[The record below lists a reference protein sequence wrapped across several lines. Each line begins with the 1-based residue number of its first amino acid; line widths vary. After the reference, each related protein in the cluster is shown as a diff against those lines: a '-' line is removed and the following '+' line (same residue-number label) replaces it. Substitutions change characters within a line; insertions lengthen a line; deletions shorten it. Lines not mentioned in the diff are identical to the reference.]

1 MADRRVRRVT
11 FIPTI
16 KSIDDGYTYW
26 KKVAAYARVSTG
38 SEEQETSLEAQRM
51 YYEQHIKENK
61 EWVFAGIYYDD
72 GVSGLSYRNR
82 EGFNRMIDDA
92 LNGKIDLILTKSLSR
107 FARNTV
113 DTLVIIR
120 KLKEKGVG
128 VYFEKE
134 DIHTLDAKGEF
145 LITLMSSLAQEES
158 RSISENVAWGCRK
171 RFSDG
176 KYSMAY
182 KSFLGY
188 DKGADG
194 KPAVNEEQ
202 AKAVRLIYWLY
213 LVGFTEVAIIRKLH
227 RLNETKKAGKEAW
240 HVSIVSNILQN
251 EKYKGDVLLQKSFT
265 VDFLTKR
272 RKINEGELPQYYL
285 EKVHPAIVS
294 DRAFDLVQIEMNRR
308 KALNLTY
315 SCMWP
320 LASKIVCGDCGSFY
334 GKKQMHRS
342 SNQIQYYAEFWR
354 CNRFYDYHC
363 KTARPRVEVV
373 QRCFR
378 IALAEQ
384 YAKYAEVVE
393 ICERV
398 ASKVLKRDVST
409 NIRTVMDRLTNP
421 ECSIGHY
428 ALFQRLMIEQILIEG
443 EQSLTM
449 RFIDGSEYCFPLE
462 RNEKNRIIMKR
473 EVL

>member
-1 MADRRVRRVT
+1 MADRRVKRVT

-158 RSISENVAWGCRK
+158 RSISENVAW
-171 RFSDG
+171 
-176 KYSMAY
+176 
-182 KSFLGY
+182 
-188 DKGADG
+188 
-194 KPAVNEEQ
+194 
-202 AKAVRLIYWLY
+202 
-213 LVGFTEVAIIRKLH
+213 
-227 RLNETKKAGKEAW
+227 
-240 HVSIVSNILQN
+240 
-251 EKYKGDVLLQKSFT
+251 
-265 VDFLTKR
+265 
-272 RKINEGELPQYYL
+272 
-285 EKVHPAIVS
+285 
-294 DRAFDLVQIEMNRR
+294 
-308 KALNLTY
+308 
-315 SCMWP
+315 
-320 LASKIVCGDCGSFY
+320 
-334 GKKQMHRS
+334 
-342 SNQIQYYAEFWR
+342 
-354 CNRFYDYHC
+354 
-363 KTARPRVEVV
+363 
-373 QRCFR
+373 
-378 IALAEQ
+378 
-384 YAKYAEVVE
+384 
-393 ICERV
+393 
-398 ASKVLKRDVST
+398 
-409 NIRTVMDRLTNP
+409 
-421 ECSIGHY
+421 
-428 ALFQRLMIEQILIEG
+428 
-443 EQSLTM
+443 
-449 RFIDGSEYCFPLE
+449 
-462 RNEKNRIIMKR
+462 
-473 EVL
+473 